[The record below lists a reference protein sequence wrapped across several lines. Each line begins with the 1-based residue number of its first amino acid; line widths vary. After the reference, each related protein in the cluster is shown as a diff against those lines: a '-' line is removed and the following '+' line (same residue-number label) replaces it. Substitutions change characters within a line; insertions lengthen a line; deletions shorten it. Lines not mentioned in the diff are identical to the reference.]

1 MKKLL
6 ILFFAVSLVTI
17 YSCSEENNVNPPDN
31 YTFFEKAGLVD
42 SVYTAISGYTSLSKT
57 MNGSNF
63 DYTGLETIKVE
74 FKYSKCG
81 SDSTPVQF
89 FYLENLNAIT
99 FYSFRDSIN
108 TPHDVTIN
116 QTIPSPKKNT
126 TIGYTIQARKSLG
139 DTLGYVYLR
148 DLSVRKK

>member
-6 ILFFAVSLVTI
+6 LLVFAISLITI
-17 YSCSEENNVNPPDN
+17 FSCSEESPVNPPEN

-42 SVYTAISGYTSLSKT
+42 SVYTAVNGFTSLSKT

-81 SDSTPVQF
+81 SDSTPVRF
-89 FYLENLNAIT
+89 FYMENLNLIT

-108 TPHDVTIN
+108 TPHDVIIN

-126 TIGYTIQARKSLG
+126 TIGYIIQAKKSPG

-148 DLSVRKK
+148 DLSVKKK